1 MARRGRY
8 MQFLILVLLLL
19 FEGIAIPKLQ
29 NDAAYFSLDPE
40 LIKGNTFR
48 SHELTTDL
56 IQAMRKSEEPARIA
70 GVYLL
75 EQQFHPGQ
83 GDVFGSE
90 DDLLRKTIPWQK
102 SPAYS
107 SYMAACEK
115 IWSDVRYFPV
125 MFWKE
130 KPDLTVTFEDSWMS
144 ERTYGGKRGHEGTD
158 LMASKNERGI
168 FPIVSMTDGT
178 VTSKGWLPKG
188 GWRLGITSTHGGY
201 FYYAHLD
208 SYADVE
214 VGDEVEAG
222 DLIGYM
228 GDSGY
233 GKEGTTG
240 QFPVH
245 LHLGIYL
252 EEPEEEI
259 SINPYWILKYAEG
272 SQLFVT
278 NPS

>member
-1 MARRGRY
+1 

-83 GDVFGSE
+83 RDVFGSE

-278 NPS
+278 NPA

>member
-1 MARRGRY
+1 MWRRRGY
-8 MQFLILVLLLL
+8 MQFLMLILLLIL
-19 FEGIAIPKLQ
+19 EGAAIPKLQ
-29 NDAAYFSLDPE
+29 NDASYFSLGKSIVSE
-40 LIKGNTFR
+40 EFFR
-48 SHELTTDL
+48 SHELTEEMVSY
-56 IQAMRKSEEPARIA
+56 MRTSKEPERAA
-70 GVYLL
+70 GLFLL
-75 EQQFHPGQ
+75 EEKFHSGFPVSLFTEQ
-83 GDVFGSE
+83 NFQKID
-90 DDLLRKTIPWQK
+90 KQWQT

-107 SYMAACEK
+107 AYMAACEK
-115 IWSDVRYFPV
+115 IWADVRYFPV

-130 KPDLTVTFEDSWMS
+130 EPDLTVTYEDSWMY

-158 LMASKNERGI
+158 LMASQNERRV

-188 GWRLGITSTHGGY
+188 GWRIGITAPHGGY

-214 VGDEVEAG
+214 IGDEIEAG

-233 GKEGTTG
+233 GEEGTTG
-240 QFPVH
+240 KFPVH

-252 EEPEEEI
+252 EEPDEEI
-259 SINPYWILKYAEG
+259 SINPYWILRYTEDCK
-272 SQLFVT
+272 LFCRK
-278 NPS
+278 SD

>member
-158 LMASKNERGI
+158 LMASQNERGI

-208 SYADVE
+208 SYE
-214 VGDEVEAG
+214 KKFQEGEAVTAG
-222 DLIGYM
+222 QILGFM

-233 GKEGTTG
+233 GTEGTKG
-240 QFPVH
+240 KFAVH
-245 LHLGIYL
+245 LHLGIYIRTKHHKEL
-252 EEPEEEI
+252 
-259 SINPYWILKYAEG
+259 SVNPYPVLKYTEKK
-272 SQLFVT
+272 
-278 NPS
+278 

>member
-1 MARRGRY
+1 

-102 SPAYS
+102 SLLILPTWQPARKS
-107 SYMAACEK
+107 G
-115 IWSDVRYFPV
+115 
-125 MFWKE
+125 
-130 KPDLTVTFEDSWMS
+130 
-144 ERTYGGKRGHEGTD
+144 RTCAIFRSCSGK
-158 LMASKNERGI
+158 KNRI
-168 FPIVSMTDGT
+168 
-178 VTSKGWLPKG
+178 
-188 GWRLGITSTHGGY
+188 
-201 FYYAHLD
+201 
-208 SYADVE
+208 
-214 VGDEVEAG
+214 
-222 DLIGYM
+222 
-228 GDSGY
+228 
-233 GKEGTTG
+233 
-240 QFPVH
+240 
-245 LHLGIYL
+245 
-252 EEPEEEI
+252 
-259 SINPYWILKYAEG
+259 
-272 SQLFVT
+272 
-278 NPS
+278 

>member
-107 SYMAACEK
+107 SYMAACE
-115 IWSDVRYFPV
+115 
-125 MFWKE
+125 
-130 KPDLTVTFEDSWMS
+130 
-144 ERTYGGKRGHEGTD
+144 
-158 LMASKNERGI
+158 
-168 FPIVSMTDGT
+168 
-178 VTSKGWLPKG
+178 
-188 GWRLGITSTHGGY
+188 
-201 FYYAHLD
+201 
-208 SYADVE
+208 
-214 VGDEVEAG
+214 
-222 DLIGYM
+222 
-228 GDSGY
+228 
-233 GKEGTTG
+233 
-240 QFPVH
+240 
-245 LHLGIYL
+245 
-252 EEPEEEI
+252 
-259 SINPYWILKYAEG
+259 
-272 SQLFVT
+272 
-278 NPS
+278 